1 MTLTNAVPAP
11 KVAAP
16 ALPKAA
22 GETKAEPKAAAGQQA
37 SEDFAGLL
45 SRIKAKADQT
55 EPEAEGLADATVDS
69 KTGVQ
74 TRRPAGARSK
84 PLRADDVLPP
94 EMLLTLYPQASP
106 PVQAPPAA
114 TALLSAAAV
123 LKGIA
128 PVPEGTAPADNA
140 SSPAPRVDA
149 AIKLADAALLATG
162 DNLGKAVSY
171 PGLVP
176 PVLSSAQQQA
186 FSDAVPQAAVQ
197 ASSNA
202 VAGTLPQTP
211 AAAVLAAAPEL
222 APALQQPLAQAMAP
236 PEARGPRQSASTP
249 QGTADKRTDSTKLDS
264 AKLGDAKPDSA
275 KPASSEALSLSL
287 STSTDE
293 PDKAP
298 QTAHLEEAKLTITRQ
313 ETVLPAAGQSPIV
326 QQAAE
331 RIIAALQ
338 SSDAPTAPQDAA
350 LRRDVAAD
358 PAPVRILHIQLQPAE
373 LGLLT
378 IKLSL
383 RDGGLDI
390 QVEAAEHRTA
400 RLLEADR
407 DRLSGL
413 LRSAGYAVDGLSVQV
428 TPSDKSGQAFTS
440 FAGTGNPGQPGPQPG
455 SAQGDAG
462 RGQQSRSRPDDGA
475 GTLSKTEEGEN
486 AHSVRPAG
494 GAVYL

>member
-1 MTLTNAVPAP
+1 MRAR
-11 KVAAP
+11 
-16 ALPKAA
+16 
-22 GETKAEPKAAAGQQA
+22 AGQTA
-37 SEDFAGLL
+37 
-45 SRIKAKADQT
+45 
-55 EPEAEGLADATVDS
+55 PEAEGLADATVDS

-123 LKGIA
+123 LQGIA
-128 PVPEGTAPADNA
+128 PAPEGTAPADNA
-140 SSPAPRVDA
+140 NSPAPRVDA

-211 AAAVLAAAPEL
+211 AAAALLAAPEL
-222 APALQQPLAQAMAP
+222 APAPALQQSLAQAMAP

-298 QTAHLEEAKLTITRQ
+298 QTAHLEETKLTITRR

-440 FAGTGNPGQPGPQPG
+440 FAGTGNPGQPGPQPQPG